1 MNVIEII
8 ILVLLVLAAGFG
20 TYFFIKKN
28 KEEEEEEK
36 PTPEPEPEPEPKAN
50 ALWKNARTVEF
61 GIEGGE
67 LKDEPIN
74 VTGDTNVKVIVE
86 EGDASA
92 ITIEPSEGENL
103 KSTNIKVDKNT
114 SDYGRTFK
122 ISIGTEEI

>member
-8 ILVLLVLAAGFG
+8 ILALLILAAGFG
-20 TYFFIKKN
+20 TYFILKKN
-28 KEEEEEEK
+28 KENEEEK
-36 PTPEPEPEPEPKAN
+36 PTPDPEPEPEPKAN
-50 ALWKNARTVEF
+50 ALWKDARTVEF

-74 VTGDTNVKVIVE
+74 VTGNTNVKVIVE

>member
-8 ILVLLVLAAGFG
+8 ILALLILAAGFG
-20 TYFFIKKN
+20 TYFIIKKN
-28 KEEEEEEK
+28 KENEEEK
-36 PTPEPEPEPEPKAN
+36 PTPDPEPEPEPKAN
-50 ALWKNARTVEF
+50 ALWKDARTVEF

-74 VTGDTNVKVIVE
+74 VTGNTNVKVIVE